1 MLSFGYSILYYHLST
16 ALQAAGLNPAI
27 GWYHQMR
34 GNYFAL
40 ACDLQEEFRY
50 IVDSLVIYLIHKNM
64 VRLDDFFFPEQG
76 AYPCLMK
83 KEFRKKFIGQM
94 EKKLLISFKS
104 GQENFSMTYRQFF
117 YHQAES
123 IKKIVFNPEIRYEPL
138 RIR

>member
-1 MLSFGYSILYYHLST
+1 MDTLKEKTYTQLLT
-16 ALQAAGLNPAI
+16 LP
-27 GWYHQMR
+27 
-34 GNYFAL
+34 
-40 ACDLQEEFRY
+40 
-50 IVDSLVIYLIHKNM
+50 
-64 VRLDDFFFPEQG
+64 
-76 AYPCLMK
+76 K